1 MFFLYKFLA
10 AYHSSDQPTIAGE
23 GANMNDDE
31 MMLLDD
37 EDLAQDTPVEANETA
52 PKAEE
57 QKPEVDQP
65 KAEDPQ
71 DDDKKFLDYLNK
83 KGLIKFNGESVEVKD
98 INDLVSNYQKGLNYD
113 RLTQKENTVMDY
125 IKEKASSLNISPEE
139 YIGRVKS
146 YEEQKKKEAQEAD
159 IQRYVNNGLSEE
171 IARDIVQ
178 TKLAREELE
187 KEKAEYQKRI
197 AEDEKK
203 QKEDAEY
210 VEFIKTHPEVKVDE
224 IPQEVFELSREIGIN
239 AAYNQYENKILREK
253 LKQLEQAQQNV
264 SSSPVSLTTD
274 GSATEQQSKDAFFM
288 GFDSE

>member
-1 MFFLYKFLA
+1 MFFLYKFFA
-10 AYHSSDQPTIAGE
+10 TYHSSDQPTIAGE
-23 GANMNDDE
+23 GDNMNDDE

-52 PKAEE
+52 PKAE
-57 QKPEVDQP
+57 PEVNQP
-65 KAEDPQ
+65 KAETPV
-71 DDDKKFLDYLNK
+71 DDDAKFLEYLNK
-83 KGLIKFNGESVEVKD
+83 KGLIKFNGESVAVKD
-98 INDLVSNYQKGLNYD
+98 MNDLVSNYQKGLNYD

-125 IKEKASSLNISPEE
+125 IKEKAGNLNISPEE
-139 YIGRVKS
+139 YIERVKS

-178 TKLAREELE
+178 TKLARQELE

-197 AEDEKK
+197 AAEEKK
-203 QKEDAEY
+203 AKEDAEY
-210 VEFIKTHPEVKVDE
+210 VDFIKSHPEVKVDE

-239 AAYNQYENKILREK
+239 AAYNQYENKLLKEK
-253 LKQLEQAQQNV
+253 LKQYEQAQQNV
-264 SSSPVSLTTD
+264 QTSPVGLTSD
-274 GSATEQQSKDAFFM
+274 GSSTEQMSKDAFFE

>member
-1 MFFLYKFLA
+1 
-10 AYHSSDQPTIAGE
+10 
-23 GANMNDDE
+23 MNDEDE

-37 EDLAQDTPVEANETA
+37 EDLAQDTPVEANEPE

-65 KAEDPQ
+65 KVEEPQ
-71 DDDKKFLDYLNK
+71 DEDKKVLEYLNK
-83 KGLIKFNGESVEVKD
+83 KGLIKFNGENVEIKD
-98 INDLVSNYQKGLNYD
+98 LNDLVTNYQKGLNYD

-146 YEEQKKKEAQEAD
+146 YEEQKKKESQEAD
-159 IQRYVNNGLSEE
+159 IQRYINNGVDEQTARE
-171 IARDIVQ
+171 IIQ
-178 TKLAREELE
+178 TRLAREEFE
-187 KEKAEYQKRI
+187 KERAEYQRRI
-197 AEDEKK
+197 AEEEKK

-224 IPQEVFELSREIGIN
+224 IPQEVFDMSRDIGIN
-239 AAYNQYENKILREK
+239 AAYNQYENKLLKEK
-253 LKQLEQAQQNV
+253 IKQLEQAQQNA
-264 SSSPVSLTTD
+264 SSSPVGLTTD
-274 GSATEQQSKDAFFM
+274 GGTTDQQSKDAFFM

>member
-1 MFFLYKFLA
+1 
-10 AYHSSDQPTIAGE
+10 
-23 GANMNDDE
+23 MNDDE

-52 PKAEE
+52 PEA
-57 QKPEVDQP
+57 KPEVNQP
-65 KAEDPQ
+65 KAETPV
-71 DDDKKFLDYLNK
+71 DDDAKFLEYLNK
-83 KGLIKFNGESVEVKD
+83 KGLIKFNGESVAVKD
-98 INDLVSNYQKGLNYD
+98 MNDLVSNYQKGLNYD

-125 IKEKASSLNISPEE
+125 IKEKAGNLNISPEE
-139 YIGRVKS
+139 YIERVKN

-178 TKLAREELE
+178 TKLARQELE

-197 AEDEKK
+197 AAEEKK
-203 QKEDAEY
+203 AKEDAEY
-210 VEFIKTHPEVKVDE
+210 VDFIKSHPEVKVDE

-239 AAYNQYENKILREK
+239 AAYNQYENKLLKEK
-253 LKQLEQAQQNV
+253 LKQYEQAQQNV
-264 SSSPVSLTTD
+264 QTSPVGLTSD
-274 GSATEQQSKDAFFM
+274 GSSTEQMSKDAFFE